1 MNRRNHVRFSPKAT
15 IEILEKGDPPAVLS
29 DEEKQ
34 ELVKKYLEVGSYTGS
49 NILFNVVYTF
59 DSISSSKNS

>member
-34 ELVKKYLEVGSYTGS
+34 ELVKKYLEVGSFNDS
-49 NILFNVVYTF
+49 NMLFNIHIKF
-59 DSISSSKNS
+59 IL